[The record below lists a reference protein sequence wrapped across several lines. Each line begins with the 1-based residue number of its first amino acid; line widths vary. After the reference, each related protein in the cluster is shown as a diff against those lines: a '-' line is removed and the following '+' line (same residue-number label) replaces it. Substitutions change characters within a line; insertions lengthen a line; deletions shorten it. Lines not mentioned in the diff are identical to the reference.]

1 MGEIE
6 NRMDRTE
13 VLMEQLAGHMVRF
26 AEGMAELR
34 EAQQH
39 TDERLGILVKM
50 FDEWIRGNPRN
61 GGNPISP
68 ATG

>member
-1 MGEIE
+1 M
-6 NRMDRTE
+6 
-13 VLMEQLAGHMVRF
+13 AGHMLALTQKQVEF
-26 AEGMAELR
+26 QQGMAELR